1 MINTQ
6 YSAAKTR
13 GLTFKSPP
21 RTKVESNPVNLE
33 SFDSVSLSDARAKS
47 GPGMSTLQ
55 KVGLTIGVT
64 AAVGGAFVAGVHF
77 TEQAQETDL
86 ERDLGRDFED
96 FKTDWKRGVEDFKT
110 EFRRGYEDA
119 REGEPSEERQ
129 LQRDWEDARRE
140 LKRESQDAGK
150 EIKRAWQDLWN

>member
-1 MINTQ
+1 MINTK
-6 YSAAKTR
+6 YSVANSRKT
-13 GLTFKSPP
+13 TFKSPP
-21 RTKVESNPVNLE
+21 RRKEESAPTSLE

-47 GPGMSTLQ
+47 GPGLSTLQ

-77 TEQAQETDL
+77 SQEAEQTDL

-96 FKTDWKRGVEDFKT
+96 IKTDWKRGVEDFKT
-110 EFRRGYEDA
+110 EFRRGYQDA
-119 REGEPSEERQ
+119 REGQPNEERQ
-129 LQRDWEDARRE
+129 LKRELEDAGREIRRE
-140 LKRESQDAGK
+140 TEDAGK